1 MGDMTRANPPLVVTW
16 IPLLTGPSRWLHAV
30 TSSST
35 LPATSANALSPSVST
50 SIGRIQTI
58 KPDSSISIP
67 VRVSQTHPSALTPIC
82 RQAPCICTVCAVPS
96 LPYVAQDKETH
107 AREPHL
113 QSPHTL
119 LFCARVVKPKP
130 LHRAVGPPDK
140 KKTAD
145 DNDNDIILPFH
156 HTAGPYPPACRTT
169 HRQKDNRIVTS
180 LVPDRL
186 VHKMD
191 SIILCSRVHFYFW
204 SLCLFFFGSVQL
216 TFCSGRAVEKFLW
229 RSVLVS
235 TRHYQN
241 RKKFHDRLHVYKTS
255 NHRERLHPS
264 ASCPLSLSLLPQFLS
279 CRIPPASWL
288 RR

>member
-1 MGDMTRANPPLVVTW
+1 MPASL
-16 IPLLTGPSRWLHAV
+16 
-30 TSSST
+30 TSSRRTPSCFA
-35 LPATSANALSPSVST
+35 PACQA
-50 SIGRIQTI
+50 
-58 KPDSSISIP
+58 
-67 VRVSQTHPSALTPIC
+67 
-82 RQAPCICTVCAVPS
+82 QAP
-96 LPYVAQDKETH
+96 
-107 AREPHL
+107 
-113 QSPHTL
+113 QS
-119 LFCARVVKPKP
+119 CRGA
-130 LHRAVGPPDK
+130 ADK

-145 DNDNDIILPFH
+145 DNDNDIIFLVH

-180 LVPDRL
+180 LVPDRF

-241 RKKFHDRLHVYKTS
+241 RKKA
-255 NHRERLHPS
+255 P
-264 ASCPLSLSLLPQFLS
+264 
-279 CRIPPASWL
+279 
-288 RR
+288 